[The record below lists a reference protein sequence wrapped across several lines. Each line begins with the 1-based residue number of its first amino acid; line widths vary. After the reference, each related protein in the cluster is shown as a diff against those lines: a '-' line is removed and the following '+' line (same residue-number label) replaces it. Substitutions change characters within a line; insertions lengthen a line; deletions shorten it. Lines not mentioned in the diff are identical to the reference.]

1 MRKISLYISIISLL
15 IILLAHPF
23 KMTAQTDTIKIMS
36 YNTLNY
42 DDYDAS
48 CPTNINALKNR
59 YLREIVKYVNPDI
72 LGLVKMNQDPA
83 FVNDSIPSEVLDSV
97 CNGCWAHGIFTDYS
111 KYSKGNQLYF
121 KTSKFGFIGTKTIY
135 SADASISDINMHEL
149 YYKDTALARTHD
161 TIFLNIILVH
171 DLSGGSSASQRA
183 TEIGGA
189 MAWLDANV
197 KKPGNYIFMGDFNV
211 TSSGEGCFQA
221 MLNPTNPIV
230 KFNEP
235 TGQLGNWSS
244 NSASFAKYI
253 TQSTRT
259 ATLTDCGS
267 SGGLT
272 DWFDHIMCSDYIMGG
287 TDAFTYVPNSF
298 AVVAQ
303 DGKHTKNSLIASP
316 TDVIAP
322 SNIVN
327 DVYHMSNHMPVSL
340 NLAINPQ
347 HRVSGISNQAVD
359 QSLNN
364 VNCHYFNNKL
374 DFSTLDESLWG
385 RNCTVTLYD
394 CLGKR
399 ILNTSLTLE
408 NNSSNIDVSF
418 LPKGCYIVILQSGN
432 QLIARNKVVKM

>member
-1 MRKISLYISIISLL
+1 MRNFFPTISIISLL
-15 IILLAHPF
+15 FILLVHSI
-23 KMTAQTDTIKIMS
+23 KVDAQADTVKIMS

-42 DDYDAS
+42 DDYDAT
-48 CPTNINALKNR
+48 CPANVNYLKNV
-59 YLREIVKYVNPDI
+59 YLRQIVKYVDPDI

-83 FVNDSIPSEVLDSV
+83 FVNDSIPMYVLDSD
-97 CNGCWAHGIFTDYS
+97 CNGCWAHGLFTDYS
-111 KYSKGNQLYF
+111 KYGKGNQLYF
-121 KTSKFGFIGTKTIY
+121 KTSKFGFLGTKTIY
-135 SADASISDINMHEL
+135 SADASISDINMHQL

-161 TIFLNIILVH
+161 TIFLNVILVH
-171 DLSGGSSASQRA
+171 DLSGSSSSSERA

-221 MLNPTNPIV
+221 MLNPSNSIV

-235 TGQLGNWSS
+235 TGELGNWSS
-244 NSASFAKYI
+244 NPSSYSKYI

-298 AVVAQ
+298 TVIAQ
-303 DGKHTKNSLIASP
+303 DGKHTKEALIAAP
-316 TDVIAP
+316 TDIIAP
-322 SNIVN
+322 ANIVN

-340 NLAINPQ
+340 KLALNPQ
-347 HRVSGISNQAVD
+347 HRVSGINQIIEQGPGNVD
-359 QSLNN
+359 CHYLNN
-364 VNCHYFNNKL
+364 TLNFT
-374 DFSTLDESLWG
+374 TLDESLWG

-399 ILNTSLTLE
+399 ILSTNLTIE
-408 NNSSNIDVSF
+408 SNSSDIDVPF
-418 LPKGCYIVILQSGN
+418 LPNGCYIVILQSGN
-432 QLIARNKVVKM
+432 QIISRNKVVKM